1 MKGVRL
7 AGHKKDA
14 SQSCI
19 GWPQREANK
28 LCFQN
33 GIGFYPKGHVG
44 TQKDSVGRR
53 KQQKVPLKDFRPNR
67 LVRKRDR
74 KKCKKKVSSEFV
86 GSCKDKKSSE
96 TFVGSC
102 KNNKKVPTKK
112 ILTEFVG
119 IFCERKKTRSLS
131 LSLSLSLLSLSLF
144 KMDGKVPSSIKRP
157 TQNVPTKN
165 LGGALADGKDRA
177 IQIGRSESCCQGQGH
192 PTRDHPLAK
201 PHQSPQVD
209 TCSFGRANMRSFQRK
224 QRQMTFWRF
233 SPTVLC
239 RINGALI
246 CSD

>member
-1 MKGVRL
+1 MQVKVASDGLSEKRINFVSKMELDFIRKVTS
-7 AGHKKDA
+7 ARKRIRSVEENNKK
-14 SQSCI
+14 SRSKISGRI
-19 GWPQREANK
+19 GWLES
-28 LCFQN
+28 
-33 GIGFYPKGHVG
+33 GIGK
-44 TQKDSVGRR
+44 
-53 KQQKVPLKDFRPNR
+53 NA
-67 LVRKRDR
+67 
-74 KKCKKKVSSEFV
+74 KKKVSSEFV